1 MTAPIE
7 RVDMFAIRLSLVH
20 EFQTSSHRKGYLE
33 HILVRATDAEGRSG
47 WGECASPSDPYYG
60 AETVESCWRM
70 IRDYYAPRLVGQSFE
85 TPLEAAALWRR
96 VRGNDFARA
105 ALDIACWDLTARRE
119 GVSLAAALG
128 GTATEVPAGVSLGIE
143 PTIDDLLTQVGH
155 HQAAG
160 YRRVKLKIAPGWDV
174 EPVRAV
180 TGAFPG
186 LTVQVDANGA
196 YLDTEE
202 HRAVMARLD
211 TFGLAMIEQP
221 FGPDELLAHAALQ
234 ARSATPICL
243 DESITSVAVARTALH
258 LGAMRVLNVKVSRL
272 GGLGPAR
279 EAHDACRDAGVPVWC
294 GGMHEFGVGRAANVA
309 LASLPGFTLTS
320 DVSGSDKYF
329 ERDVVTPPIRAHDGL
344 VPVPFDRP
352 GIGHEI
358 DLGFVEE
365 MTLRRE
371 TVVAAAS

>member
-7 RVDMFAIRLSLVH
+7 WVDMFAIRLPLVH

-33 HILVRATDAEGRSG
+33 HILVRAVDGDGQAG

-70 IRDYYAPRLVGQSFE
+70 IHDYFAPLLIGRSFE
-85 TPLEAAALWRR
+85 TAPEAAASWRR
-96 VRGNDFARA
+96 VRGNEFARA
-105 ALDIACWDLTARRE
+105 ALDIACWDLVARRD

-128 GTATEVPAGVSLGIE
+128 GSASEVPAGVSLGIE
-143 PTIDDLLTQVGH
+143 PTIDDLLAQVAH
-155 HQAAG
+155 HAAAG
-160 YRRVKLKIAPGWDV
+160 YQRVKLKIAPGWDV

-180 TGAFPG
+180 TDAFPA

-196 YLDTEE
+196 YVDTEA
-202 HRAVMARLD
+202 HHAVMAALD
-211 TFGLAMIEQP
+211 AFGLAMIEQP
-221 FGPDELLAHAALQ
+221 FAPDDLLAHAALQ
-234 ARSATPICL
+234 ARSNTPICL
-243 DESITSVAVARTALH
+243 DESVTSVGVARTALR

-279 EAHDACRDAGVPVWC
+279 EAHDVCRDAGVPVWC

-329 ERDVVTPPIRAHDGL
+329 ERDVVTPAIRARDGL
-344 VPVPFDRP
+344 VPVPYERL
-352 GIGHEI
+352 GIGHDVDI
-358 DLGFVEE
+358 DFVEA
-365 MTLRRE
+365 MASRRDS
-371 TVVAAAS
+371 VSAPRS